1 MSDNEHS
8 KNDQLDNTEAE
19 EGVELSAEELDKVIT
34 EKDPD
39 FLTQLQNIGPI
50 DPSALDDQIDSITA
64 IPNYEEEK
72 LNWEHGKK
80 WQQVLFKILPF
91 IVLITF
97 LPKRINFTLKDQMQ
111 VFKGRLIYISK
122 NFFPI
127 AKSVSQLLLKKI
139 QGFFQEINSTL
150 RSYSPAKKVGLIFF
164 LIFVG
169 ITIFLTIR
177 VLNKKGFLPAEKELF
192 ISSME
197 EWSQGKYFFDPKME
211 QEFFFDS
218 TRVAQNI
225 MFMTKIT
232 ANIRPSE
239 GSGENPM
246 LAVEFYIEGM
256 SPEVLVEIKDR
267 EAEIRHLFLRRIE
280 DMKFDELD
288 SKEGKELLCDRLR
301 KELNQ
306 LLTRGRIRKVTFKNF
321 VLKA

>member
-1 MSDNEHS
+1 MSDNEHK
-8 KNDQLDNTEAE
+8 KNDQTDSVESEDRA
-19 EGVELSAEELDKVIT
+19 ELSLEELDKVIS

-50 DPSALDDQIDSITA
+50 DPSSLDDQLDSITA
-64 IPNYEEEK
+64 VPSYDDEK
-72 LNWEHGKK
+72 LNWQYGKK
-80 WQQVLFKILPF
+80 WQQLLFKIIPF
-91 IVLITF
+91 IVLF
-97 LPKRINFTLKDQMQ
+97 SYLPKKINFTLKDQIQ
-111 VFKGRLIYISK
+111 VFKGRAIYISK
-122 NFFPI
+122 NFVPI
-127 AKSVSQLLLKKI
+127 SKSLAQIVVSQLKK
-139 QGFFQEINSTL
+139 FFQEINSTL
-150 RSYSPAKKVGLIFF
+150 RSYSPAKKVGILFF

-169 ITIFLTIR
+169 VTILLTVR

-197 EWSQGKYFFDPKME
+197 EWSQGKYFFDPKKE

-218 TRVAQNI
+218 TRVAQNM
-225 MFMTKIT
+225 MFMPKIT

-239 GSGENPM
+239 SSGENPM

>member
-1 MSDNEHS
+1 MANNDNS
-8 KNDQLDNTEAE
+8 KVDQKNDSMAE
-19 EGVELSAEELDKVIT
+19 DGSELSLEDLDKVISDS
-34 EKDPD
+34 DPD
-39 FLTQLQNIGPI
+39 FLTQLKNIGPI
-50 DPSALDDQIDSITA
+50 DASALDDQLDAVSV
-64 IPNYEEEK
+64 IPKLEEEK
-72 LNWEHGKK
+72 INWEHGKK
-80 WQQVLFKILPF
+80 WQQVLYSYLP
-91 IVLITF
+91 IAPLITYI
-97 LPKRINFTLKDQMQ
+97 PKKIVFEIKDQSQ
-111 VFKGRLIYISK
+111 LFKGRLIYIGK
-122 NFFPI
+122 NFVPI
-127 AKSVSQLLLKKI
+127 SKSILQIVSQKLKS
-139 QGFFQEINSTL
+139 FFSELNSTL
-150 RSYSPAKKVGLIFF
+150 RSYSPAKKVGLVFF
-164 LIFVG
+164 LIF
-169 ITIFLTIR
+169 IALTILVTSR
-177 VLNKKGFLPAEKELF
+177 VLKKQGILPAEKELF

-197 EWSQGKYFFDPKME
+197 EWSQGKYFFEPKRE

-225 MFMTKIT
+225 MFTPKIT
-232 ANIRPSE
+232 ANIQPSE
-239 GSGENPM
+239 NSGENPM